1 MGRGQ
6 PTSRN
11 GGATPASSLIIFL
24 EQRVAELE
32 TQRDE
37 AEQFASNMENWIA
50 RAEAAEAKV
59 VELHETYARWKAD
72 WVDID
77 KTREAK
83 ITELET
89 RLEWREDGHDGIY
102 CRDETISL
110 MTDRIKD
117 LETENNDLM
126 TISIPELQLDLK
138 DAQAT
143 IKRVETRINQYN
155 DDKNDEAYVVVC
167 DIHEILKGE
176 PFEALAT

>member
-59 VELHETYARWKAD
+59 A
-72 WVDID
+72 
-77 KTREAK
+77 
-83 ITELET
+83 ELET

-143 IKRVETRINQYN
+143 IKRVEARINQYN
-155 DDKNDEAYVVVC
+155 DDNNDEAYVVAH
-167 DIHEILKGE
+167 DIYEILKGE
-176 PFEALAT
+176 PFEALAKGR